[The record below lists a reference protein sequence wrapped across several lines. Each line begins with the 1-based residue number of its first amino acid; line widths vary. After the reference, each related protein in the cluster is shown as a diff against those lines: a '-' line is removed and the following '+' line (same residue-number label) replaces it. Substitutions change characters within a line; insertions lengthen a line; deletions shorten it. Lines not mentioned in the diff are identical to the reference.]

1 MQDKAAIRRPLLRGE
16 LRLDIR
22 QTRARPSMATVGMLL
37 GTSAE
42 GNGSIERLAS
52 GHRHL
57 GYEHAVHSKSSGRPS
72 QGIDRKL
79 H

>member
-1 MQDKAAIRRPLLRGE
+1 
-16 LRLDIR
+16 
-22 QTRARPSMATVGMLL
+22 MATVGMLL